1 MQTAQSVVE
10 LGGLWAKNEFSNM
23 APVEFEKRKLKIL
36 KFDRPITDDCGIL
49 LLVSPQ
55 FVGSVLFGGN
65 VA

>member
-36 KFDRPITDDCGIL
+36 KFDITDDCGIL